1 MASRFSPPEVGQQA
15 ILGAEDLPRLSA
27 PPWQVMPA
35 GAIPF
40 IVQGRGSITGQDL
53 ANTSI
58 VICQAQAPQFYVGV
72 VRELAYQINDIVQTS
87 DVEFAFRVNESPV
100 LDATIK
106 VFPKTASHDLIE
118 FDPNVTMIRIAE
130 FGTID
135 VRVTVFAG
143 DINTYLVGAVVRGW
157 WYPEHF
163 DRAYAT

>member
-1 MASRFSPPEVGQQA
+1 
-15 ILGAEDLPRLSA
+15 
-27 PPWQVMPA
+27 
-35 GAIPF
+35 
-40 IVQGRGSITGQDL
+40 L
-53 ANTSI
+53 A
-58 VICQAQAPQFYVGV
+58 F
-72 VRELAYQINDIVQTS
+72 QINDVVQTS
-87 DVEFAFRVNESPV
+87 DVEFALRVNESPV

-118 FDPNVTMIRIAE
+118 FDPNVTMIRVAE

-163 DRAYAT
+163 DRAYAA